1 MALDAG
7 VDVEHITF
15 SSDGQGSLP
24 VFAADGTFLGLG
36 VGKVTSMYREMKD
49 AVLQDGVSLGDA
61 LKPVTL
67 NPAKLLKLDYKGKI
81 FENADAD
88 LVLAEEETL
97 EMVSVMAKGVFMIH
111 EKKVLVKGTFE

>member
-1 MALDAG
+1 MQ
-7 VDVEHITF
+7 T
-15 SSDGQGSLP
+15 
-24 VFAADGTFLGLG
+24 
-36 VGKVTSMYREMKD
+36 K
-49 AVLQDGVSLGDA
+49 LQA